1 MDQTHPISTS
11 WSHVRSM
18 IRHALPGALL
28 PALVYFLLR
37 PHLGLLIAL
46 TLAASVPAVDAVV
59 RKLRGRAQN
68 AMALVFLPMTALGIG
83 LSAMLHSP
91 VFILAKGGVTSA
103 LMGIAF
109 AISAFI
115 GRPLTRTMAL
125 HLSSDHHESRRRLA
139 ERWAEP
145 KAHDVFCILSVG
157 WGLLMLGIGGQQI
170 VLALSASPGV
180 VMLVGP
186 PVHAVL
192 TILGIAGSVLYVRRM
207 QRRHPE
213 IAMLPARQVAAVAA

>member
-1 MDQTHPISTS
+1 MDQILPVSTS
-11 WSHVRSM
+11 WGNVRSM
-18 IRHALPGALL
+18 VRHALPGFVL
-28 PALVYFLLR
+28 PALVYFLLKA
-37 PHLGLLIAL
+37 HVGVLIAL
-46 TLAASVPAVDAVV
+46 TVAASLPAVDAAI

-68 AMALVFLPMTALGIG
+68 VMALVFLPMTALGIG

-91 VFILAKGGVTSA
+91 VFILAKGGVTSV

-109 AISAFI
+109 AISAFV

-125 HLSSDHHESRRRLA
+125 HLSSDRHESRRRLA
-139 ERWAEP
+139 LRWAEP

-157 WGLLMLGIGGQQI
+157 WGLLMVATGGQQI

-186 PVHAVL
+186 PVHGAA
-192 TILGIAGSVLYVRRM
+192 TILGIAGSVLYVRRI
-207 QRRHPE
+207 QRRHPDL
-213 IAMLPARQVAAVAA
+213 ALLPPRRPPVVAA